1 MASWISFLLVLALR
15 SYMLHTRHWQQGKEG
30 HEAEALCNHACFAR
44 CVCVHIYIYI
54 YVSLCVYVYVYMQL
68 YMPVLEIVFCGLYQ
82 LVYYEVACVQLL
94 LGCS

>member
-1 MASWISFLLVLALR
+1 MRPKHSAIMLALLGV
-15 SYMLHTRHWQQGKEG
+15 Y
-30 HEAEALCNHACFAR
+30 
-44 CVCVHIYIYI
+44 VYIYIYI
-54 YVSLCVYVYVYMQL
+54 CVCVCLCVCVYVYVYMQL